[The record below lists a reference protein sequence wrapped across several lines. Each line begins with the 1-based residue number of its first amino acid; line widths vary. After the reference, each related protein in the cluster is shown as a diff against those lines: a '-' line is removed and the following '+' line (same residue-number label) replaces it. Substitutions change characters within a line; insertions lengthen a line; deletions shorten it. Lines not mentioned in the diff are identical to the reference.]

1 MEPKK
6 SIEWLFRNLKTKN
19 KWDSWNLIFRI
30 MDAGHAKLSELEA
43 IGAELGYDAKLIK
56 IRREQ
61 YLDKLDPMSKKYK
74 KRYAGRRLKSDLK
87 SFCK

>member
-1 MEPKK
+1 MEPLIA
-6 SIEWLFRNLKTKN
+6 IEWLFRNLEHKN

-30 MDAGHAKLSELEA
+30 MDAGKAKLSDLEA
-43 IGAELGYDAKLIK
+43 IGGEIGYDAKLIK

-61 YLDKLDPMSKKYK
+61 YLEKLDPQARKYK